1 MIIKVCGMRD
11 IENIRQVKNLDI
23 DMMGFIFWP
32 KSPRYVTAYGS
43 QIGIMPDNSEERLQ
57 IKQGQKQVSRR
68 SCQRV
73 GVFVEDM
80 PQDIVTCVYN
90 YSLDYVQLHGE
101 ESPVLIEN
109 LRRTLDPDIKKGIRI
124 IKAFN
129 IATYDDFKKCRN
141 YEEVAD
147 LFLFDTKT
155 SVKGGSGEQFD
166 WSLLE
171 QYDGKVP
178 FLLSGGI
185 GPNDAERIKA
195 FHHPK
200 FEGIDLNSRFEVA
213 CGVKNV
219 ELLKTFI
226 KQIRQ

>member
-1 MIIKVCGMRD
+1 M
-11 IENIRQVKNLDI
+11 
-23 DMMGFIFWP
+23 
-32 KSPRYVTAYGS
+32 
-43 QIGIMPDNSEERLQ
+43 
-57 IKQGQKQVSRR
+57 
-68 SCQRV
+68 
-73 GVFVEDM
+73 
-80 PQDIVTCVYN
+80 
-90 YSLDYVQLHGE
+90 
-101 ESPVLIEN
+101 IEN

-185 GPNDAERIKA
+185 GPMMRS
-195 FHHPK
+195 
-200 FEGIDLNSRFEVA
+200 G
-213 CGVKNV
+213 
-219 ELLKTFI
+219 
-226 KQIRQ
+226 